1 MTNFDLHE
9 RAQQLAD
16 TTSAYEL
23 ARRLVEAE
31 QERDRFSRL
40 FASAC
45 ETLGAVQEALGNSE
59 GELTG
64 FEPSLVRELRE
75 ERDSLQRLAN
85 GRAEQRDALVTQSE
99 RLRKQLQSAIYRL
112 EDMLEGDDGQ
122 AWDEAEKA
130 LPAMKKALEED
141 SAASLAS
148 RDAEQQAA
156 AIDKWSATIIQLM
169 EWVSAKH
176 AEDPSWPPISLQMIR
191 ELCCDMDRDAENLRR
206 QAKEAPDGD

>member
-1 MTNFDLHE
+1 VTNFDLHE

-16 TTSAYEL
+16 TASAYEL

-31 QERDRFSRL
+31 QDRDQLRGCFH
-40 FASAC
+40 SAC
-45 ETLGAVQEALGNSE
+45 E
-59 GELTG
+59 ELTALKAALVDEG
-64 FEPSLVRELRE
+64 DEVPTGPALSLVEDLKAD
-75 ERDSLQRLAN
+75 RDALQRLAN
-85 GRAEQRDALVTQSE
+85 CRAEQRDALVTQSE
-99 RLRKQLQSAIYRL
+99 RLNKQLQSAIYRL

-141 SAASLAS
+141 PAVSLAS

-191 ELCCDMDRDAENLRR
+191 ELCCDMDRDAESLR
-206 QAKEAPDGD
+206 QKAKAAP